1 MPGTGDE
8 ARERTAA
15 LDTLIDILGTQLGSD
30 GGLDAAG
37 YLAELDRRRAAE
49 RAGSADGVN
58 LLTYHRAKGLEWDAV
73 ALPMLEDGSLPDA
86 PGLR

>member
-1 MPGTGDE
+1 MDV
-8 ARERTAA
+8 
-15 LDTLIDILGTQLGSD
+15 D
-30 GGLDAAG
+30 G

-73 ALPMLEDGSLPDA
+73 ALPGARGGPAADP
-86 PGLR
+86 PGVR